1 MYERFHLGEG
11 SGGGGEEWGNMCL
24 FLKLSV
30 GVIHATKISGLRFEL
45 FWGVNGSRRVRMV
58 LFHSQCLVL
67 AEID

>member
-1 MYERFHLGEG
+1 M
-11 SGGGGEEWGNMCL
+11 GGGGGKGGICAY